1 MTIERKSNSFLIAAR
16 ASNGAI
22 GYQGTIPWHAP
33 HDLKQFASLTRGA
46 ILIMGRAT
54 FESLPGHLPGRVSI
68 VIGSRRPSTDAAHW
82 VSTFDEAVRCAL
94 SVDADTNAI
103 AFIGGESIYRQALA
117 LGWLTRAY
125 ITDVEVETPGDR
137 FFPEMGPEW
146 TQHDSYQLGSG
157 KVPRCQFAE
166 YRRPALS
173 TKELC
178 S

>member
-1 MTIERKSNSFLIAAR
+1 MTIERKSIAVLIAAG
-16 ASNGAI
+16 ASSGGI
-22 GYQGTIPWHAP
+22 GYQGRVPWHAP
-33 HDLKQFASLTRGA
+33 HELKQFASLTRGA
-46 ILIMGRAT
+46 ILIRGRAT

-125 ITDVEVETPGDR
+125 ITDVEIGRAHV
-137 FFPEMGPEW
+137 
-146 TQHDSYQLGSG
+146 
-157 KVPRCQFAE
+157 
-166 YRRPALS
+166 
-173 TKELC
+173 
-178 S
+178 

>member
-68 VIGSRRPSTDAAHW
+68 GIGARRPSTDAAHW
-82 VSTFDEAVRCAL
+82 VSTFDEAGR
-94 SVDADTNAI
+94 
-103 AFIGGESIYRQALA
+103 
-117 LGWLTRAY
+117 WTRKRKRLKSN
-125 ITDVEVETPGDR
+125 T
-137 FFPEMGPEW
+137 
-146 TQHDSYQLGSG
+146 
-157 KVPRCQFAE
+157 
-166 YRRPALS
+166 
-173 TKELC
+173 
-178 S
+178 